1 MQEVKNTVPA
11 ENQMV
16 NASELSFLGEASAP
30 LRVLVLGNS
39 ITRHGPNA
47 DIGWNRDW
55 GMAASAPE
63 KDYVHLLYT
72 KLTEAGYDVYMR
84 VRHSSYW
91 EQHFREADCLSH
103 YASERDFGAD
113 VLVYRLGENVESKD
127 IPYYKSAVKELLTY
141 LNIKPGRTILTSRF
155 WGREDMDE
163 PLRQIA
169 RERGDIF
176 VSTAC
181 TDDSMMALGQFAHQG
196 VSVHPGDKGMEMIAS
211 NIFSVF
217 PKV

>member
-39 ITRHGPNA
+39 ITRHGPKA
-47 DIGWNRDW
+47 DIGWNGDW

-72 KLTEAGYDVYMR
+72 KLTEAGCDVYMR
-84 VRHSSYW
+84 IRQSSCW
-91 EQHFREADCLSH
+91 ELHFREADCLSRF
-103 YASERDFGAD
+103 AEERDFGAD